1 MTTLFSAFASLCR
14 RKFSDHRKSLLF
26 RRQQTGQNR
35 LYMKGSFF
43 TRPFHANACERMPTT
58 TTTPKTKT
66 SHLQHNIEPCKCIF
80 CSEMWKRSWIT
91 PVDMMLYHGSTTT
104 SVLVELSGSKSRV
117 LPPAAYF
124 FHERS
129 YALRAACV
137 PPAKNPSPMARV
149 FGVSRKKYAK
159 TPVETHGFHPS
170 FTRLNLSNV
179 GPAYIANWNTVTSGW
194 KCCTDPTSL
203 SAAAFALKG
212 RRRYFYRP

>member
-1 MTTLFSAFASLCR
+1 MTTIFSAFASLCR

-26 RRQQTGQNR
+26 HRQQTGQKR

-124 FHERS
+124 FHEQ
-129 YALRAACV
+129 
-137 PPAKNPSPMARV
+137 
-149 FGVSRKKYAK
+149 KKYAK

-179 GPAYIANWNTVTSGW
+179 GSAYIANWNTVTSGW

-203 SAAAFALKG
+203 SAAAFPQKG
-212 RRRYFYRP
+212 RSRNFYRP